1 MEIQMHE
8 CMNEWTIKQLSLELI
23 CLLIKWVKH
32 FKFTLSMYSYW
43 YSHEMLL
50 LTDTWICLSLTHIWK
65 KTNPKLTKVLHN
77 RLPLKAPMASPR
89 FRTEWMSNQWQ
100 LGQSRRVLKS
110 TPQGSTENLIKHP
123 IIWLAEQ
130 PEGPI
135 ILLSVAL
142 CWNDSCCL
150 SVMTQKS

>member
-1 MEIQMHE
+1 MGWSPWKFR
-8 CMNEWTIKQLSLELI
+8 CMMDNKTAVSWAYLCVNKVGETFQIHLVYVF
-23 CLLIKWVKH
+23 LLIQSWNVAADRH
-32 FKFTLSMYSYW
+32 MDLS
-43 YSHEMLL
+43 
-50 LTDTWICLSLTHIWK
+50 HIWK
-65 KTNPKLTKVLHN
+65 KNNPKLTKVLHN
-77 RLPLKAPMASPR
+77 RLPLKAPMASPH

-100 LGQSRRVLKS
+100 LVQSRRVLKS

-135 ILLSVAL
+135 ILPSVAL